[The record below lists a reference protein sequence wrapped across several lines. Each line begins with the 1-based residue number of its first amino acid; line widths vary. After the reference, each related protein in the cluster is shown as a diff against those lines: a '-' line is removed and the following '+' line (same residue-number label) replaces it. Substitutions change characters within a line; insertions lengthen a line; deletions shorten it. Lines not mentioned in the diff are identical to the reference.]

1 MIRRRRSRV
10 HTTALAQLP
19 DTRLVLR
26 SPLYRTKPF
35 GPVAQPDFVNAAA
48 ALLTQLPA
56 RELLAALQADGS
68 ASGPRR
74 DRSCAGV
81 RDASISICWCTATAR
96 IDEPGLS
103 VPHPGLAERAFV
115 LAPLADIAPDLRV
128 PGLGLVRDLLAA
140 IDAVARLA
148 VLAGMSP
155 RRSED
160 TGRDARSSP
169 HRYIVVEGPIG
180 VGKTSLARRL
190 AKSFGSELVLEQ
202 GEHNPFLERFYR
214 NPRAAAFQT
223 QLYFLFQ
230 RSRQLQDLR
239 QQDLFERM
247 RVADYLL
254 EKDRL
259 FARLTLDEEE
269 FALYEQVYSR
279 LSLDAPQ
286 PDLVVYLQAPVDVL
300 LARIARRGIA
310 YEQGIERR
318 YLERLVEAYS
328 RFFLEY
334 EAAPG
339 ADRQCGGDR
348 SRRQRR
354 RLQGAPRRE
363 SQRHRKRSSLLQ
375 PAQEPALRVEAVDR
389 AR

>member
-1 MIRRRRSRV
+1 MSRRRSRQV
-10 HTTALAQLP
+10 E
-19 DTRLVLR
+19 
-26 SPLYRTKPF
+26 SP
-35 GPVAQPDFVNAAA
+35 PV
-48 ALLTQLPA
+48 
-56 RELLAALQADGS
+56 
-68 ASGPRR
+68 
-74 DRSCAGV
+74 
-81 RDASISICWCTATAR
+81 
-96 IDEPGLS
+96 
-103 VPHPGLAERAFV
+103 
-115 LAPLADIAPDLRV
+115 
-128 PGLGLVRDLLAA
+128 
-140 IDAVARLA
+140 
-148 VLAGMSP
+148 
-155 RRSED
+155 
-160 TGRDARSSP
+160 SP

-190 AKSFGSELVLEQ
+190 AESFGSELVLEQ

-239 QQDLFERM
+239 QHDLFECT

-259 FARLTLDEEE
+259 FARLTLDDEE

-300 LARIARRGIA
+300 LARIARRGLA

-318 YLERLVEAYS
+318 YLERLAEAYS

-334 EAAPG
+334 EAAPVLIVNAAEIDLVG
-339 ADRQCGGDR
+339 SEADYKG
-348 SRRQRR
+348 
-354 RLQGAPRRE
+354 LLTVVQG
-363 SQRHRKRSSLLQ
+363 HRKGRHYYNPLKSLF
-375 PAQEPALRVEAVDR
+375 
-389 AR
+389 